1 MKKRPHL
8 KEKVAHLM
16 LGKEIW
22 NIFLNDHEA
31 LLYTQKSSYKEN
43 NFFCWVT
50 QRVKN
55 KQTSK

>member
-16 LGKEIW
+16 LGTEIW

-50 QRVKN
+50 
-55 KQTSK
+55 